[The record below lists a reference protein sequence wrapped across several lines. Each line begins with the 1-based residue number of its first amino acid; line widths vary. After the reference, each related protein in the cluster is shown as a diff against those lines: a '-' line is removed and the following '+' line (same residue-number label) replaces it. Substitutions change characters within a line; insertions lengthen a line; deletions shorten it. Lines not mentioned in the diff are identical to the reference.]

1 MYKGIKISI
10 NIKIKWLQSLYYA
23 EYAYSYYSCMMYHS
37 SYHLQYD
44 IPHLSTF
51 IWNFRFMSTF
61 KEDYDGA
68 LNERLKQ
75 GTCIKACHINSHNSS
90 SICTQQHQYHH
101 YHHYHHLYHINSTC
115 IYDIGTVEYRLV
127 I

>member
-1 MYKGIKISI
+1 MITTIILCRVCLYTVTIAVGNIS
-10 NIKIKWLQSLYYA
+10 SM
-23 EYAYSYYSCMMYHS
+23 CMMYHS

-51 IWNFRFMSTF
+51 IWNCRFMSTF

-75 GTCIKACHINSHNSS
+75 GTCTKPCHINSHNSS
-90 SICTQQHQYHH
+90 SIYRHH
-101 YHHYHHLYHINSTC
+101 HHHHHLYHINSTC
-115 IYDIGTVEYRLV
+115 IYDIGTVEYR
-127 I
+127 